1 MADAGKTA
9 AQAGERVQAS
19 PVYRGA
25 VTGGLWAYGL
35 VHLLLAWLTFQLI
48 QTPGGS
54 ASNEASLAALAAL
67 PLGRALMIATAV
79 GLGALVVWQVL
90 EAVLGYPW
98 LSGAKLVARRIASG
112 FRAVVYLSLSI
123 GAGQLASGSA
133 PASGTATAQKTSA
146 GLLSLPFGRVLM
158 GVVAAAIAIGA
169 IDQVQRGVRR
179 TFVKYDMEATPP
191 RWAVRLGTIGWIAKG
206 AVLLVVSGLFW
217 FTALSN
223 DAAKSGSMDLALRTL
238 RAQPFGGWLLAFVSA
253 GFACFGVFCFV
264 WSRHARHD
272 VSSRS

>member
-9 AQAGERVQAS
+9 ARAGQRVQAS

-98 LSGAKLVARRIASG
+98 LSGAKRVVRRVASG
-112 FRAVVYLSLSI
+112 LRAVVYLSL
-123 GAGQLASGSA
+123 
-133 PASGTATAQKTSA
+133 ATVSYTH
-146 GLLSLPFGRVLM
+146 LTLPTNREV
-158 GVVAAAIAIGA
+158 
-169 IDQVQRGVRR
+169 
-179 TFVKYDMEATPP
+179 
-191 RWAVRLGTIGWIAKG
+191 
-206 AVLLVVSGLFW
+206 
-217 FTALSN
+217 
-223 DAAKSGSMDLALRTL
+223 
-238 RAQPFGGWLLAFVSA
+238 
-253 GFACFGVFCFV
+253 
-264 WSRHARHD
+264 
-272 VSSRS
+272 